1 MDPQIAHGST
11 TVPRHVAIIMDGNG
25 RWASARGLPRAIGHK
40 YGAETVRKTVEASID
55 LGIEYLTLFGFSSE
69 NWNRPLGEVSDLMGL
84 LRRYLSK
91 EMAELQAQG
100 VRIRIIGERERL
112 EPDIVSLIEQSEKL
126 TEGNTTLNL
135 TLALSY
141 GGRSAIALA
150 ARRIAEQVRSGLLK
164 PDMIGEEQFE
174 RHLETVDLPDPDLLI
189 RTSGEKRISN
199 FMLWECA
206 YSEFVFLDTLWPDF
220 SRDQLAEAIEE
231 FGRRNGSADDSRN
244 FPWALRESGPARGF
258 ERRHSASLGAYSV
271 SRWLV
276 FRPPRGAGCRR
287 HGLGMDQCRVWGR
300 RKGHCSSSRRRLHAD
315 CSRFAMAGARVP
327 GCRSAAGDGAG
338 ILLHFGY
345 PEYAA
350 GLVDGGNCDRLCSM
364 PVGDR
369 APRRRDRLR
378 IAARVLAHCIRRGD
392 GYGSLCGGEIDRRTA
407 PGSEN

>member
-220 SRDQLAEAIEE
+220 SRDQLAEAIAE
-231 FGRRNGSADDSRN
+231 FGRRNRRYGSA
-244 FPWALRESGPARGF
+244 
-258 ERRHSASLGAYSV
+258 V
-271 SRWLV
+271 
-276 FRPPRGAGCRR
+276 
-287 HGLGMDQCRVWGR
+287 
-300 RKGHCSSSRRRLHAD
+300 
-315 CSRFAMAGARVP
+315 
-327 GCRSAAGDGAG
+327 
-338 ILLHFGY
+338 
-345 PEYAA
+345 
-350 GLVDGGNCDRLCSM
+350 
-364 PVGDR
+364 
-369 APRRRDRLR
+369 
-378 IAARVLAHCIRRGD
+378 
-392 GYGSLCGGEIDRRTA
+392 
-407 PGSEN
+407 